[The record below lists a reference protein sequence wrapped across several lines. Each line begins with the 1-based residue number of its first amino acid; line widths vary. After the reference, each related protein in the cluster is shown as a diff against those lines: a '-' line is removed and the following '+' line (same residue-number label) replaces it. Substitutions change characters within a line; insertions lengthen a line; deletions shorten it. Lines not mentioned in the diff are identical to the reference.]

1 MKKFL
6 EKYRKNRSRKEVDT
20 KAYTSDE
27 IKQKIASDV
36 KKLREELKMTRTDFA
51 KHVGLHRS
59 TISKI
64 ESCDMNV
71 SAAVLND
78 IASKCG
84 YVLKIEMKKGI

>member
-6 EKYRKNRSRKEVDT
+6 DKYRKKMARSDRIEKV
-20 KAYTSDE
+20 YTSEE
-27 IKQKIASDV
+27 IKQKIANDV
-36 KKLREELKMTRTDFA
+36 KKLREELKMSRTEFA

-71 SAAVLND
+71 SAVVLHD
-78 IASKCG
+78 IANKCG
-84 YVLKIEMKKGI
+84 YSLQIELKKGI

>member
-1 MKKFL
+1 MKKLL
-6 EKYRKNRSRKEVDT
+6 EKYLKNRSNKEVNL

-27 IKQKIASDV
+27 IKQTIADDV
-36 KKLREELKMTRTDFA
+36 KKLRKELKMSRTEFA

-71 SAAVLND
+71 SAVVLND
-78 IASKCG
+78 IAIKCG
-84 YVLKIEMKKGI
+84 YLLQIELKKGI